1 MFSLWMMR
9 LLALPRLRRGLNMT
23 YEIIARNYARGLW
36 TKMMV
41 RIAVRKGVLTKE
53 QYKMLTGEEY

>member
-1 MFSLWMMR
+1 MFLLWMMR
-9 LLALPRLRRGLNMT
+9 LLLQLRRGLNIMT

-53 QYKMLTGEEY
+53 QYKTLTGEEY